1 MLLNDKSGF
10 TDKEIIEKG
19 SRILIK
25 ELGYSGL
32 LRFIRHSENIS
43 NEDYVKLGDHVFE
56 EMSLEDI
63 YDGATTHWENRK

>member
-25 ELGYSGL
+25 ELGYSGF

-43 NEDYVKLGDHVFE
+43 NEDYVKFGDHVFE